1 MHEIKLRVWF
11 VEAKKMYSWEELIN
25 NIGLSESVFIETDL
39 WKPMQFTGLKDK
51 NGVDIYEGDI
61 VKHKEG
67 GIGEVFW
74 NDMRAMFALDPSN
87 YDNTWNKTKQICPS
101 DDWDLC
107 EVIGNIHE
115 TPKEWLNDL
124 YLIAQKRVYSDIEKG
139 GGGKIS

>member
-1 MHEIKLRVWF
+1 M
-11 VEAKKMYSWEELIN
+11 LIA
-25 NIGLSESVFIETDL
+25 GYATKDALKYEK
-39 WKPMQFTGLKDK
+39 WCRFTGLKDK
-51 NGVDIYEGDI
+51 NAVDIYEGDI

-115 TPKEWLNDL
+115 TPADGRTN
-124 YLIAQKRVYSDIEKG
+124 
-139 GGGKIS
+139 